1 MADPVPYLARGGEKL
16 TTEST
21 TLISSSDYLNEPRLR
36 DWLATAFLRKSGK
49 DSPTTHDA
57 YKLYG
62 ILVDVFDIDRIEALF
77 TAERKRWPELD
88 AWFAEGFSSS
98 FSTADLLAYPEGSFG
113 HRFGRYIH
121 DNGFEIDIVPRF
133 VPKNQFQYFSLRSG
147 QDTRSRTYP
156 DRRRVRHPG
165 RTGPVF
171 YAAEQSAALFG
182 PRARRADQ
190 RRASARRAAPDF
202 AHRAALPRRVSVGAG
217 GDALRHDRGRSI
229 GAVLDAQIRGCV
241 SPAAGRSA
249 RGAGYRRGGRS
260 GYPRGLDAMAR
271 IRVTRAARSVSM
283 P

>member
-98 FSTADLLAYPEGSFG
+98 FSKADLLAYPEGSFG

-147 QDTRSRTYP
+147 QTHDLEHILTGGGFDILGELVPYFTRLSNLPRFLDPELVGLINAGQVLGALRLISRTGLHYHAAFP
-156 DRRRVRHPG
+156 SALAAMRCGMTVG
-165 RTGPVF
+165 EASGPYWMRKF
-171 YAAEQSAALFG
+171 EDAFHLPLDEA
-182 PRARRADQ
+182 
-190 RRASARRAAPDF
+190 
-202 AHRAALPRRVSVGAG
+202 RAALGIVGAV
-217 GDALRHDRGRSI
+217 D
-229 GAVLDAQIRGCV
+229 LD
-241 SPAAGRSA
+241 
-249 RGAGYRRGGRS
+249 
-260 GYPRGLDAMAR
+260 
-271 IRVTRAARSVSM
+271 TRAASM
-283 P
+283 LWPEYA